1 MKLKYTF
8 LLLLPTFLLA
18 GGGDGGTDI
27 VERTINFSIFAAIL
41 YYLIADKAKEF
52 FTGRTKDIADRLS
65 SLEAKVQETKDLKDE
80 ATAKVETAKKSS
92 KEIIELAHK
101 EVEMQSSK
109 LKESFENDVK
119 YLEKSYEDKKEILQK
134 KMTGEVVSEVI
145 GDLFADG
152 GVTLGED
159 ELVNIINKKVA

>member
-1 MKLKYTF
+1 LKLKYTF

-18 GGGDGGTDI
+18 SEEGGTDI
-27 VERTINFSIFAAIL
+27 VARTINFSIFAAIL
-41 YYLIADKAKEF
+41 YYLIADKAKAF
-52 FTGRTKDIADRLS
+52 FTGRTKEIADRLS
-65 SLEAKVQETKDLKDE
+65 SLEAKVQETKNLKDE
-80 ATAKVETAKKSS
+80 ASAKVETAKKSS

-109 LKESFENDVK
+109 LKESFEHDRA

-134 KMTGEVVSEVI
+134 KMTSEVVSEVI

-152 GVTLGED
+152 GVALGED

>member
-18 GGGDGGTDI
+18 SEEGGTDI
-27 VERTINFSIFAAIL
+27 IERTINFSIFAAIL
-41 YYLIADKAKEF
+41 YYLIADKAKAF

-65 SLEAKVQETKDLKDE
+65 SLESKVQETKVLKSE
-80 ATAKVETAKKSS
+80 AVASVDSAKRSS
-92 KEIIELAHK
+92 VEIIELAHK
-101 EVEMQSSK
+101 EVEMQSAK
-109 LKESFENDVK
+109 LKDIFEHDVA

-134 KMTGEVVSEVI
+134 KMTEEVVSEVI
-145 GDLFADG
+145 NDLFADG
-152 GVTLGED
+152 GVSLGDD